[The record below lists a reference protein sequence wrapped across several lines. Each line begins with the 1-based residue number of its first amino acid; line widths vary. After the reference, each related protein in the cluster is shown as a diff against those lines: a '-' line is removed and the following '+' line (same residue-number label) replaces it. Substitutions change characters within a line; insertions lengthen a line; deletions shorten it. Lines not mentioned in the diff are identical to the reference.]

1 MARKDLHDAMNEH
14 LSKEL
19 YSAYLYLS
27 MAAYFESVNLPGMT
41 TWMRAQAKEEY
52 QHAMLFWEHISDRG
66 ARVTLL
72 ALDKPP
78 SGFTSP
84 LDAFQQ
90 ALDHEKEVTKE
101 INELYAQAAAASDY
115 ASQAFLQGFVT
126 EQVEE
131 EKTATQIVD
140 TLKMVGDNSAAL
152 LMFDR
157 ELGQRQSSG
166 APA

>member
-1 MARKDLHDAMNEH
+1 MARRDLQEAMNEH

-19 YSAYLYLS
+19 YSAYLYLA
-27 MAAYFESVNLPGMT
+27 MAAYFESINLPGMT
-41 TWMRAQAKEEY
+41 NWMRAQAKEEY
-52 QHAMLFWEHISDRG
+52 QHAMLFWEFISDRG
-66 ARVTLL
+66 GRVTLL
-72 ALDKPP
+72 AIDKPP
-78 SGFTSP
+78 ASFGSP
-84 LDAFQQ
+84 LEAFQE
-90 ALDHEKEVTKE
+90 ALDHEKEVSKE
-101 INELYAQAAAASDY
+101 INDLYGQAAAANDY

-140 TLKMVGDNSAAL
+140 TLKMVGDNPAAL

-157 ELGQRQSSG
+157 ELGQRQPRG